1 VEWSKIVKGRI
12 KMESKRKHKGR
23 MVNMRKN
30 IGKHM
35 RRSRMMLTMSKKT
48 NM

>member
-1 VEWSKIVKGRI
+1 MKGRI
-12 KMESKRKHKGR
+12 QMESTRKSKGR

-35 RRSRMMLTMSKKT
+35 RRSRTMLTMSKKT